1 MLITDAQG
9 ETFKKVGLCCPILV
23 ETSFLMDSYFSQAI
37 SVIDLMATL
46 KRFFFL

>member
-1 MLITDAQG
+1 MMLK
-9 ETFKKVGLCCPILV
+9 EKLSKKWVFAARILV
-23 ETSFLMDSYFSQAI
+23 ETSFLMDLYFSQAI